1 MTLQKAYK
9 NPSSPWHFIVENHHF
24 GTKNYHLFESY
35 QPDSVKTVRMSFGTN
50 LAETQS
56 WLRLRNSG
64 WETAEGWW
72 AESRL
77 NEVDWWFFYCH
88 LFVLRAG
95 QPRVRER
102 DCSQRTQEL
111 IFLMCKVDYTIC
123 SAFNGFNTTV
133 LLSNWWQKLNPLY
146 FLKKNVDLVL
156 PASTAGS
163 RGKYIPPSLC
173 KLHFKV
179 TYWSIDW
186 LSRIIHTDYFQGLN
200 RFKTQREKISHST
213 WCSLCS
219 SSSSAFLWLW
229 VGRKLLTW
237 SRENEN
243 KMFFH
248 WTSDKNMDWVHSCMK
263 QRKRKNV
270 TLCCCQV

>member
-1 MTLQKAYK
+1 MTLTSKSAYK

-77 NEVDWWFFYCH
+77 NEVDWWFFYCD

-95 QPRVRER
+95 QPRERER

-179 TYWSIDW
+179 IYWSIDW

-200 RFKTQREKISHST
+200 RFKTQREKNITFHMVQ
-213 WCSLCS
+213 SL
-219 SSSSAFLWLW
+219 
-229 VGRKLLTW
+229 
-237 SRENEN
+237 
-243 KMFFH
+243 FF
-248 WTSDKNMDWVHSCMK
+248 
-263 QRKRKNV
+263 
-270 TLCCCQV
+270 

>member
-1 MTLQKAYK
+1 MALYCRKSPFWHKKLPFVWILSTRFCENCENVIWNKSCRNTVMVKAQKQWLG
-9 NPSSPWHFIVENHHF
+9 NSR
-24 GTKNYHLFESY
+24 
-35 QPDSVKTVRMSFGTN
+35 RMMSRKQI
-50 LAETQS
+50 E
-56 WLRLRNSG
+56 W
-64 WETAEGWW
+64 
-72 AESRL
+72 SRL
-77 NEVDWWFFYCH
+77 MIFLLSSVRTKSRSTQRE
-88 LFVLRAG
+88 
-95 QPRVRER
+95 RER

-179 TYWSIDW
+179 IYWSIDW

-200 RFKTQREKISHST
+200 RFKTQREKNITFHMVQ
-213 WCSLCS
+213 SL
-219 SSSSAFLWLW
+219 
-229 VGRKLLTW
+229 
-237 SRENEN
+237 
-243 KMFFH
+243 FF
-248 WTSDKNMDWVHSCMK
+248 
-263 QRKRKNV
+263 
-270 TLCCCQV
+270 

>member
-1 MTLQKAYK
+1 M
-9 NPSSPWHFIVENHHF
+9 
-24 GTKNYHLFESY
+24 
-35 QPDSVKTVRMSFGTN
+35 KTMRMSFGTN

-95 QPRVRER
+95 QPRERER

-133 LLSNWWQKLNPLY
+133 LLSNWWQKLNLY
-146 FLKKNVDLVL
+146 IYFFKMLIWCFPHLQQGAEVNTYHLL
-156 PASTAGS
+156 YASCIS
-163 RGKYIPPSLC
+163 KWLIDP
-173 KLHFKV
+173 
-179 TYWSIDW
+179 SIDW
-186 LSRIIHTDYFQGLN
+186 VGSYTQIIFRD
-200 RFKTQREKISHST
+200 
-213 WCSLCS
+213 
-219 SSSSAFLWLW
+219 
-229 VGRKLLTW
+229 
-237 SRENEN
+237 
-243 KMFFH
+243 
-248 WTSDKNMDWVHSCMK
+248 
-263 QRKRKNV
+263 
-270 TLCCCQV
+270 